1 MLTVRLRVLG
11 RDTEGDP
18 FKEDGRTITL
28 NRHGARIRTRSALQ
42 VGQKVRIVNQ
52 AGHSEADFRVVGP
65 LSPVTENQGEWGVE
79 CLQTDRN
86 IWGIQFPLL
95 PNGDSAYAKGLLEC
109 RRCHSTAFL
118 SLSAVEYEVLES
130 AGILSRACEKCG
142 SNISPW
148 GFAEKHLEL
157 TGHPDEDQMFREAQT
172 LAQGKCGTKDDRRHR
187 RVAVQLPLLIR
198 DFYGHFEISRTENV
212 SKSGFCF
219 LSEKTYYLGQ
229 GISAACPYNA
239 DGENIEV
246 PARFVRVQQLSGTQ
260 RNIYG
265 VRYEPQGPES
275 GPRQA

>member
-11 RDTEGDP
+11 RGAQGAP

-28 NRHGARIRTRSALQ
+28 NRHGARIRTRGALQ
-42 VGQKVRIVNQ
+42 VGQKVHIINQ

-65 LSPVTENQGEWGVE
+65 LSPVLENEGEWGVE

-95 PNGDSAYAKGLLEC
+95 PNGESAYAKGLLEC
-109 RRCHSTAFL
+109 RRCHCTAFL
-118 SLSAVEYEVLES
+118 PLSAVEYEVLES

-142 SNISPW
+142 SSTSPW
-148 GFAEKHLEL
+148 GFAEKHLQLNGSVE
-157 TGHPDEDQMFREAQT
+157 EDRLFREAQA
-172 LAQGKCGTKDDRRHR
+172 LVQGTCGSKDDRKHR
-187 RVAVQLPLLIR
+187 RVAIQLPLLIR
-198 DFYGHFEISRTENV
+198 DFYGQFEISRTENV

-229 GISAACPYNA
+229 GISAACPYNPES
-239 DGENIEV
+239 ENIEV
-246 PARFVRVQQLSGTQ
+246 PARFVRAQQLRGTQ

-265 VRYEPQGPES
+265 VRYEPQGPEN
-275 GPRQA
+275 GPRET